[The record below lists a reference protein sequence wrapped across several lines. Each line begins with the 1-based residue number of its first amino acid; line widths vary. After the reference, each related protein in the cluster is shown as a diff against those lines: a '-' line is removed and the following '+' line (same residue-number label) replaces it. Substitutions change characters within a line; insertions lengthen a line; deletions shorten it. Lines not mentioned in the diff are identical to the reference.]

1 MYQLHLLLNQ
11 FQPCLLR
18 LEEVVRFRTVERV
31 NRLPG
36 VELGEA
42 GQVVDRVHHV
52 EVLRVISTLP

>member
-1 MYQLHLLLNQ
+1 MYQLHLLLNK

-31 NRLPG
+31 DRVPG

-42 GQVVDRVHHV
+42 RQVVDWVH
-52 EVLRVISTLP
+52 